1 MLDPLFLHELALEL
15 NMTVAE
21 LQHGRGTPTPL
32 HELTVAWPAYFAY
45 RGREQEREA
54 REQER
59 EAETDRRRIR

>member
-45 RGREQEREA
+45 RNREQERA
-54 REQER
+54 DK
-59 EAETDRRRIR
+59 EAERQAEMDRRRI